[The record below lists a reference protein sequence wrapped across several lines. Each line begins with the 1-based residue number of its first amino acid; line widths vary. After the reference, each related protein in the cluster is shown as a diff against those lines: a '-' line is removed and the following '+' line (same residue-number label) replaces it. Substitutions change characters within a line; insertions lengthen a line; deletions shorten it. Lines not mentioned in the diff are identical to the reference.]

1 MQKKGIGITILFPNE
16 IRIFLI
22 ESNYLE
28 ESIQLLKI
36 VNICKYNSKEIL
48 FTKTNIKDNPLE
60 FIEQIDKI
68 CLTNRKTVLEDMSE
82 VFIFNIIFLL
92 IGKNTEVIN
101 IKQLKEFQELDEQIK
116 NEYIYIMKM
125 IKEKKNIKKEKIQFL
140 MSKKDYEKNTTFEI
154 IYRLLFIN
162 LLKDKML
169 INYQINLLIYFTN
182 TYGIFSTEETLLKLC
197 INQLEKDIKENKNY
211 LQKRNIEEKIEKY
224 NIESNII
231 NAKKIYI
238 EALKDLGFD
247 GITMQNI
254 NWLKDI

>member
-1 MQKKGIGITILFPNE
+1 M
-16 IRIFLI
+16 
-22 ESNYLE
+22 
-28 ESIQLLKI
+28 
-36 VNICKYNSKEIL
+36 
-48 FTKTNIKDNPLE
+48 
-60 FIEQIDKI
+60 
-68 CLTNRKTVLEDMSE
+68 
-82 VFIFNIIFLL
+82 FIFNIIFLL

-224 NIESNII
+224 NIEPNII